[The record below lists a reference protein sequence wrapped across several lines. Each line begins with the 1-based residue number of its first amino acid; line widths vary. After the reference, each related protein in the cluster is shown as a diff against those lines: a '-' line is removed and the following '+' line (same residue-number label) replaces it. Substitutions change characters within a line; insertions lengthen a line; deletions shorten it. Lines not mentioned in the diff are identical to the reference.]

1 MKRIAKY
8 LFTLLISISV
18 FLIGVNYVNAESSA
32 GEILLSKTASKKD
45 LEKGRSADV
54 TLTVNANGF
63 TTVDK
68 TDVVLV
74 LDRSSSMDGTPMEN
88 TKTAAKDL
96 IELLITDKTKDNTR
110 AAIVTYGSDLLTSYT
125 SNSLTNDVTTL
136 KDTINS
142 IPSSINNEGTNVHA
156 GLLKAEELLR
166 SSGTDTQK
174 IIILLS
180 DGEPTFYLGSNNK
193 LCGFGRSDRPDY
205 SLGCTVN
212 GNNRPSTVADA
223 EATTIK
229 NSGTKIYT
237 VGFRSGADMTFLG
250 NIASNPTEKYSYTAS
265 DYEGLKETFKKIV
278 NDFTTVATDAVVT
291 DIVPAGF
298 QIKKGTLPAVATAIE
313 NKDGTTTITW
323 VIGDIKSTATNSLT
337 YTVEA
342 KKGEYGS
349 MYTNVSA
356 TINAKSVDGNPKYG
370 SSNPISLDFDKPY
383 VPIPGVTVKDDY
395 YDIKQGTTF
404 ITPAEKGILD
414 NDELTH
420 KNLDENAT
428 VTDRIVLVYDNETN
442 GKAENITLNQD
453 GTFSY
458 NATKDTL
465 GEITYKYY
473 VETTVTIDG
482 KSQVVRSNVT
492 TITLNVIK
500 NPTKYVVNY
509 LEKGTDKVL
518 HDAKSEDG
526 NVYDEIKLADVIM
539 TIKGYNYD
547 SVNVDPLVL
556 SDNTVLNV
564 MNIYYTKRT
573 DLSYTVNYLEKDTNK
588 VLNQSKV
595 VNDVKFETVI
605 NGRNEVITIDGYVFN
620 SVNPEKLVIDV
631 ENNVI
636 NIYYT
641 KRTDLSYTVNYLEK
655 DTNVVLNQSKEVNDV
670 EFETVINGR
679 NEIIDI
685 TGYEFDSLNPEKL
698 VIDVENNVINIYYT
712 KRTDLSYTVNYLE
725 KDTNVVLNQSKEVN
739 DVKFE
744 TVINGRNEI
753 IDITGY
759 EFDSL
764 NPEKLVIDV
773 ENNVI
778 NIYYTKRTDLSY
790 TVNYLEKDTNVVL
803 NQSKEVNNVKF
814 ETVINGRNEIIDI
827 TGYEFDS
834 LNPEKLVID
843 VENNVINIYY
853 TKRTDLSYTVN
864 YLEKDTNVV
873 LNQSKEVN
881 DVEFETVINGRNEI
895 IDITG
900 YEFDSL
906 NPEKLVIDVEN
917 NVINIYYTKRTDLSY
932 TVNYLEKD
940 TNVVLNQSKEVN
952 DVKFETVING
962 RNEIIDITGYE
973 FDSLNPEKLV
983 IDVENNVINIYY
995 TKRTDLSY
1003 TVNYLEKDTNV
1014 VLNQSK
1020 EVNNVKFET
1029 VINGRNEIIDI
1040 TGYEF
1045 DSLNPEKLVIDVENN
1060 VINIYYTKRT
1070 DLSYT
1075 VNYLEKDTNVVLN
1088 QSKEVNNVKFET
1100 VINGRNEIID
1110 ITGYEFDSLNPEKL
1124 VIDVENNVIN
1134 IYYTKRTDL
1143 SYTVNYLEK
1152 DTNVV
1157 LNQSKEVNDVE
1168 FETVI
1173 NGRNEIIDITGYEFD
1188 SLNPEKLVIDV
1199 ENNVINIYY
1208 TKRTDLSYTVNY
1220 LEKDTNVVLNQSKE
1234 VNNVKFETVINGRN
1248 EIIDITGYEFD
1259 SLNPEKLV
1267 IDVENNVINIYYTK
1281 RTDLSYTVNY
1291 LEKDTNVVLNQSK
1304 EVNDVEF
1311 ETVINGRNEIIDIT
1325 GYEFDSL
1332 NPEKLVID
1340 VENNVINIY
1349 YTKRTDLSYTVNY
1362 LEKDTNVVL
1371 NQSKEVNNV
1380 KFETVINGRN
1390 EIIDITGYEF
1400 DSLNPEKLVI
1410 DVENNV
1416 INIYYTKRT
1425 DLSYT
1430 VNYLEKDTNVV
1441 LNQSKEVNNVKFET
1455 VINGRNEIID
1465 ITGYEFDSLNPEK
1478 LVIDV
1483 ENNVI
1488 NIYYTKRTDLS
1499 YTVNYLEKDT
1509 NVVLNQS
1516 KEVNDVEFETVING
1530 RNEIIDITG
1539 YEFDSLNP
1547 EKLTI
1552 GTDSN
1557 VINIYYTVLH
1567 GTVKV
1572 KYVDSNDKEIIEP
1585 EIIKGQVG
1593 TDYEIKA
1600 KEIAKYKLSK
1610 VVGNEKGKYIDG
1622 ELVVTYVYE
1631 TIPDTGV
1638 YASDYSVVVS
1648 VMSIAIFMTLVF
1660 FKKKMFN

>member
-1 MKRIAKY
+1 MNRIAKY

-96 IELLITDKTKDNTR
+96 IELLITDKTKAKTR

-180 DGEPTFYLGSNNK
+180 DGEPTYYLGSNNK

-278 NDFTTVATDAVVT
+278 NDFTTVATDAIVT

-298 QIKKGTLPAVATAIE
+298 QIKEGTLPAVATAIE

-323 VIGDIKSTATNSLT
+323 KIGDIKSTATNSLT

-356 TINAKSVDGNPKYG
+356 TIKAKSVDGNPKYG
-370 SSNPISLDFDKPY
+370 SSNSISLDFDKPY

-573 DLSYTVNYLEKDTNK
+573 DLSYTVNYLEKDTN
-588 VLNQSKV
+588 
-595 VNDVKFETVI
+595 
-605 NGRNEVITIDGYVFN
+605 
-620 SVNPEKLVIDV
+620 
-631 ENNVI
+631 
-636 NIYYT
+636 
-641 KRTDLSYTVNYLEK
+641 
-655 DTNVVLNQSKEVNDV
+655 VVLNQSKEVNDV
-670 EFETVINGR
+670 EFETVINAGE
-679 NEIIDI
+679 EIIDI

-725 KDTNVVLNQSKEVN
+725 KDTNKVLNQSKV
-739 DVKFE
+739 
-744 TVINGRNEI
+744 
-753 IDITGY
+753 
-759 EFDSL
+759 
-764 NPEKLVIDV
+764 
-773 ENNVI
+773 
-778 NIYYTKRTDLSY
+778 
-790 TVNYLEKDTNVVL
+790 
-803 NQSKEVNNVKF
+803 
-814 ETVINGRNEIIDI
+814 
-827 TGYEFDS
+827 
-834 LNPEKLVID
+834 
-843 VENNVINIYY
+843 
-853 TKRTDLSYTVN
+853 
-864 YLEKDTNVV
+864 
-873 LNQSKEVN
+873 VN
-881 DVEFETVINGRNEI
+881 DVEFETVINGRNEVI
-895 IDITG
+895 TIDG
-900 YEFDSL
+900 YVFNSV
-906 NPEKLVIDVEN
+906 NPEE
-917 NVINIYYTKRTDLSY
+917 
-932 TVNYLEKD
+932 
-940 TNVVLNQSKEVN
+940 
-952 DVKFETVING
+952 
-962 RNEIIDITGYE
+962 
-973 FDSLNPEKLV
+973 
-983 IDVENNVINIYY
+983 
-995 TKRTDLSY
+995 
-1003 TVNYLEKDTNV
+1003 
-1014 VLNQSK
+1014 
-1020 EVNNVKFET
+1020 
-1029 VINGRNEIIDI
+1029 
-1040 TGYEF
+1040 
-1045 DSLNPEKLVIDVENN
+1045 
-1060 VINIYYTKRT
+1060 
-1070 DLSYT
+1070 
-1075 VNYLEKDTNVVLN
+1075 
-1088 QSKEVNNVKFET
+1088 
-1100 VINGRNEIID
+1100 
-1110 ITGYEFDSLNPEKL
+1110 
-1124 VIDVENNVIN
+1124 
-1134 IYYTKRTDL
+1134 
-1143 SYTVNYLEK
+1143 
-1152 DTNVV
+1152 
-1157 LNQSKEVNDVE
+1157 
-1168 FETVI
+1168 
-1173 NGRNEIIDITGYEFD
+1173 
-1188 SLNPEKLVIDV
+1188 
-1199 ENNVINIYY
+1199 
-1208 TKRTDLSYTVNY
+1208 
-1220 LEKDTNVVLNQSKE
+1220 
-1234 VNNVKFETVINGRN
+1234 
-1248 EIIDITGYEFD
+1248 
-1259 SLNPEKLV
+1259 
-1267 IDVENNVINIYYTK
+1267 
-1281 RTDLSYTVNY
+1281 
-1291 LEKDTNVVLNQSK
+1291 
-1304 EVNDVEF
+1304 
-1311 ETVINGRNEIIDIT
+1311 
-1325 GYEFDSL
+1325 
-1332 NPEKLVID
+1332 
-1340 VENNVINIY
+1340 
-1349 YTKRTDLSYTVNY
+1349 
-1362 LEKDTNVVL
+1362 
-1371 NQSKEVNNV
+1371 
-1380 KFETVINGRN
+1380 
-1390 EIIDITGYEF
+1390 
-1400 DSLNPEKLVI
+1400 
-1410 DVENNV
+1410 
-1416 INIYYTKRT
+1416 
-1425 DLSYT
+1425 
-1430 VNYLEKDTNVV
+1430 
-1441 LNQSKEVNNVKFET
+1441 
-1455 VINGRNEIID
+1455 
-1465 ITGYEFDSLNPEK
+1465 
-1478 LVIDV
+1478 
-1483 ENNVI
+1483 
-1488 NIYYTKRTDLS
+1488 
-1499 YTVNYLEKDT
+1499 
-1509 NVVLNQS
+1509 
-1516 KEVNDVEFETVING
+1516 
-1530 RNEIIDITG
+1530 
-1539 YEFDSLNP
+1539 
-1547 EKLTI
+1547 LTI

>member
-110 AAIVTYGSDLLTSYT
+110 AAIVTYGSNLLTSYT
-125 SNSLTNDVTTL
+125 SDSLTNDVTTL
-136 KDTINS
+136 KKTIDS
-142 IPSSINNEGTNVHA
+142 IPSSKGGQGTNVHA
-156 GLLKAEELLR
+156 GLLKAKKLLS

-180 DGEPTFYLGSNNK
+180 DGEPTYYLGSNNK
-193 LCGFGRSDRPDY
+193 RCGSGGSDRPDD
-205 SLGCTVN
+205 SWGCIVN

-237 VGFRSGADMTFLG
+237 VGFTSGADMTFLG

-278 NDFTTVATDAVVT
+278 NDFTTVATDAIVT

-298 QIKKGTLPAVATAIE
+298 QIKEGTLPAVATAIE

-323 VIGDIKSTATNSLT
+323 KIGDIKSTATNSLT

-370 SSNPISLDFDKPY
+370 SSNSISLDFDKPY

-588 VLNQSKV
+588 VLNQSK
-595 VNDVKFETVI
+595 
-605 NGRNEVITIDGYVFN
+605 
-620 SVNPEKLVIDV
+620 
-631 ENNVI
+631 
-636 NIYYT
+636 
-641 KRTDLSYTVNYLEK
+641 
-655 DTNVVLNQSKEVNDV
+655 
-670 EFETVINGR
+670 
-679 NEIIDI
+679 
-685 TGYEFDSLNPEKL
+685 
-698 VIDVENNVINIYYT
+698 
-712 KRTDLSYTVNYLE
+712 
-725 KDTNVVLNQSKEVN
+725 EVN

-744 TVINGRNEI
+744 TVINSE
-753 IDITGY
+753 
-759 EFDSL
+759 E
-764 NPEKLVIDV
+764 
-773 ENNVI
+773 
-778 NIYYTKRTDLSY
+778 
-790 TVNYLEKDTNVVL
+790 
-803 NQSKEVNNVKF
+803 
-814 ETVINGRNEIIDI
+814 
-827 TGYEFDS
+827 
-834 LNPEKLVID
+834 
-843 VENNVINIYY
+843 
-853 TKRTDLSYTVN
+853 
-864 YLEKDTNVV
+864 
-873 LNQSKEVN
+873 
-881 DVEFETVINGRNEI
+881 
-895 IDITG
+895 
-900 YEFDSL
+900 
-906 NPEKLVIDVEN
+906 
-917 NVINIYYTKRTDLSY
+917 
-932 TVNYLEKD
+932 
-940 TNVVLNQSKEVN
+940 
-952 DVKFETVING
+952 
-962 RNEIIDITGYE
+962 EIIDITGYE

-1088 QSKEVNNVKFET
+1088 QSKEVNNV
-1100 VINGRNEIID
+1100 
-1110 ITGYEFDSLNPEKL
+1110 
-1124 VIDVENNVIN
+1124 
-1134 IYYTKRTDL
+1134 
-1143 SYTVNYLEK
+1143 
-1152 DTNVV
+1152 
-1157 LNQSKEVNDVE
+1157 E

-1173 NGRNEIIDITGYEFD
+1173 NGRNEIITIDGYVFN
-1188 SLNPEKLVIDV
+1188 SVNPEELTIGTDS
-1199 ENNVINIYY
+1199 NVMNIYY
-1208 TKRTDLSYTVNY
+1208 TKRTDLGYTVNY
-1220 LEKDTNVVLNQSKE
+1220 LEKDTNKVLNQSKE
-1234 VNNVKFETVINGRN
+1234 VNNVEFNAVINASD
-1248 EIIDITGYEFD
+1248 EIITIDGYVFN
-1259 SLNPEKLV
+1259 SVNPE
-1267 IDVENNVINIYYTK
+1267 E
-1281 RTDLSYTVNY
+1281 
-1291 LEKDTNVVLNQSK
+1291 
-1304 EVNDVEF
+1304 
-1311 ETVINGRNEIIDIT
+1311 
-1325 GYEFDSL
+1325 
-1332 NPEKLVID
+1332 
-1340 VENNVINIY
+1340 
-1349 YTKRTDLSYTVNY
+1349 
-1362 LEKDTNVVL
+1362 
-1371 NQSKEVNNV
+1371 
-1380 KFETVINGRN
+1380 
-1390 EIIDITGYEF
+1390 
-1400 DSLNPEKLVI
+1400 
-1410 DVENNV
+1410 
-1416 INIYYTKRT
+1416 
-1425 DLSYT
+1425 
-1430 VNYLEKDTNVV
+1430 
-1441 LNQSKEVNNVKFET
+1441 
-1455 VINGRNEIID
+1455 
-1465 ITGYEFDSLNPEK
+1465 
-1478 LVIDV
+1478 
-1483 ENNVI
+1483 
-1488 NIYYTKRTDLS
+1488 
-1499 YTVNYLEKDT
+1499 
-1509 NVVLNQS
+1509 
-1516 KEVNDVEFETVING
+1516 
-1530 RNEIIDITG
+1530 
-1539 YEFDSLNP
+1539 
-1547 EKLTI
+1547 LTI
-1552 GTDSN
+1552 TTGSN

>member
-110 AAIVTYGSDLLTSYT
+110 AAIVTYGSNLLTSYT
-125 SNSLTNDVTTL
+125 SDSLTNDVTTL

-193 LCGFGRSDRPDY
+193 RCGFGRSDRPDY

-250 NIASNPTEKYSYTAS
+250 NIASTPTEKYSYTAS

-323 VIGDIKSTATNSLT
+323 EIGDIKSTATNSLT

-370 SSNPISLDFDKPY
+370 SSNSISLDFDKPY

-573 DLSYTVNYLEKDTNK
+573 DLSYTVNYLEKDTN
-588 VLNQSKV
+588 
-595 VNDVKFETVI
+595 
-605 NGRNEVITIDGYVFN
+605 
-620 SVNPEKLVIDV
+620 
-631 ENNVI
+631 
-636 NIYYT
+636 
-641 KRTDLSYTVNYLEK
+641 
-655 DTNVVLNQSKEVNDV
+655 VVLNQSKEVNDV

-725 KDTNVVLNQSKEVN
+725 KDTNIVLNQSKEVN
-739 DVKFE
+739 NVEFE
-744 TVINGRNEI
+744 TVINLEEEI

-764 NPEKLVIDV
+764 NPE
-773 ENNVI
+773 E
-778 NIYYTKRTDLSY
+778 
-790 TVNYLEKDTNVVL
+790 
-803 NQSKEVNNVKF
+803 
-814 ETVINGRNEIIDI
+814 
-827 TGYEFDS
+827 
-834 LNPEKLVID
+834 
-843 VENNVINIYY
+843 
-853 TKRTDLSYTVN
+853 
-864 YLEKDTNVV
+864 
-873 LNQSKEVN
+873 
-881 DVEFETVINGRNEI
+881 
-895 IDITG
+895 
-900 YEFDSL
+900 
-906 NPEKLVIDVEN
+906 
-917 NVINIYYTKRTDLSY
+917 
-932 TVNYLEKD
+932 
-940 TNVVLNQSKEVN
+940 
-952 DVKFETVING
+952 
-962 RNEIIDITGYE
+962 
-973 FDSLNPEKLV
+973 
-983 IDVENNVINIYY
+983 
-995 TKRTDLSY
+995 
-1003 TVNYLEKDTNV
+1003 
-1014 VLNQSK
+1014 
-1020 EVNNVKFET
+1020 
-1029 VINGRNEIIDI
+1029 
-1040 TGYEF
+1040 
-1045 DSLNPEKLVIDVENN
+1045 
-1060 VINIYYTKRT
+1060 
-1070 DLSYT
+1070 
-1075 VNYLEKDTNVVLN
+1075 
-1088 QSKEVNNVKFET
+1088 
-1100 VINGRNEIID
+1100 
-1110 ITGYEFDSLNPEKL
+1110 
-1124 VIDVENNVIN
+1124 
-1134 IYYTKRTDL
+1134 
-1143 SYTVNYLEK
+1143 
-1152 DTNVV
+1152 
-1157 LNQSKEVNDVE
+1157 
-1168 FETVI
+1168 
-1173 NGRNEIIDITGYEFD
+1173 
-1188 SLNPEKLVIDV
+1188 
-1199 ENNVINIYY
+1199 
-1208 TKRTDLSYTVNY
+1208 
-1220 LEKDTNVVLNQSKE
+1220 
-1234 VNNVKFETVINGRN
+1234 
-1248 EIIDITGYEFD
+1248 
-1259 SLNPEKLV
+1259 
-1267 IDVENNVINIYYTK
+1267 
-1281 RTDLSYTVNY
+1281 
-1291 LEKDTNVVLNQSK
+1291 
-1304 EVNDVEF
+1304 
-1311 ETVINGRNEIIDIT
+1311 
-1325 GYEFDSL
+1325 
-1332 NPEKLVID
+1332 
-1340 VENNVINIY
+1340 
-1349 YTKRTDLSYTVNY
+1349 
-1362 LEKDTNVVL
+1362 
-1371 NQSKEVNNV
+1371 
-1380 KFETVINGRN
+1380 
-1390 EIIDITGYEF
+1390 
-1400 DSLNPEKLVI
+1400 
-1410 DVENNV
+1410 
-1416 INIYYTKRT
+1416 
-1425 DLSYT
+1425 
-1430 VNYLEKDTNVV
+1430 
-1441 LNQSKEVNNVKFET
+1441 
-1455 VINGRNEIID
+1455 
-1465 ITGYEFDSLNPEK
+1465 
-1478 LVIDV
+1478 
-1483 ENNVI
+1483 
-1488 NIYYTKRTDLS
+1488 
-1499 YTVNYLEKDT
+1499 
-1509 NVVLNQS
+1509 
-1516 KEVNDVEFETVING
+1516 
-1530 RNEIIDITG
+1530 
-1539 YEFDSLNP
+1539 
-1547 EKLTI
+1547 LTI

>member
-110 AAIVTYGSDLLTSYT
+110 AAIVTYGSNLLTSYT
-125 SNSLTNDVTTL
+125 SDSLTNDVTTL
-136 KDTINS
+136 KKTIDS
-142 IPSSINNEGTNVHA
+142 IPSSKGGQGTNVHA
-156 GLLKAEELLR
+156 GLLKAKDLLS

-180 DGEPTFYLGSNNK
+180 DGEPTYYLGSNNK
-193 LCGFGRSDRPDY
+193 RCGSGGSDRPDD
-205 SLGCTVN
+205 SWGCIVN

-237 VGFRSGADMTFLG
+237 VGFTSGADMTFLG

-278 NDFTTVATDAVVT
+278 NDFTTVATDAIVT

-298 QIKKGTLPAVATAIE
+298 QIKEGTLPAVATAIE

-323 VIGDIKSTATNSLT
+323 KIGDIKSTATNSLT

-395 YDIKQGTTF
+395 TVDDHYDIKQGTTF

-465 GEITYKYY
+465 GKITYKYY
-473 VETTVTIDG
+473 VETTVEVNG

-573 DLSYTVNYLEKDTNK
+573 DLSYTVNYLEKDTN
-588 VLNQSKV
+588 
-595 VNDVKFETVI
+595 
-605 NGRNEVITIDGYVFN
+605 
-620 SVNPEKLVIDV
+620 
-631 ENNVI
+631 
-636 NIYYT
+636 
-641 KRTDLSYTVNYLEK
+641 
-655 DTNVVLNQSKEVNDV
+655 VVLNQSKEVNNV
-670 EFETVINGR
+670 KFETVINSEE
-679 NEIIDI
+679 EIIDI

-739 DVKFE
+739 NVKFE
-744 TVINGRNEI
+744 TVINSEEEI

-814 ETVINGRNEIIDI
+814 ETVINGRNEVITID
-827 TGYEFDS
+827 GYVFNS
-834 LNPEKLVID
+834 VNPEELTIGTD
-843 VENNVINIYY
+843 SNVMNIYY
-853 TKRTDLSYTVN
+853 TKRTDLGYTVN
-864 YLEKDTNVV
+864 YLEKDTN
-873 LNQSKEVN
+873 K
-881 DVEFETVINGRNEI
+881 
-895 IDITG
+895 
-900 YEFDSL
+900 
-906 NPEKLVIDVEN
+906 
-917 NVINIYYTKRTDLSY
+917 
-932 TVNYLEKD
+932 
-940 TNVVLNQSKEVN
+940 
-952 DVKFETVING
+952 
-962 RNEIIDITGYE
+962 
-973 FDSLNPEKLV
+973 
-983 IDVENNVINIYY
+983 
-995 TKRTDLSY
+995 
-1003 TVNYLEKDTNV
+1003 

-1020 EVNNVKFET
+1020 EVNNVEFNA
-1029 VINGRNEIIDI
+1029 VINASDEIITID
-1040 TGYEF
+1040 GYVF
-1045 DSLNPEKLVIDVENN
+1045 NSVNPEE
-1060 VINIYYTKRT
+1060 
-1070 DLSYT
+1070 
-1075 VNYLEKDTNVVLN
+1075 
-1088 QSKEVNNVKFET
+1088 
-1100 VINGRNEIID
+1100 
-1110 ITGYEFDSLNPEKL
+1110 
-1124 VIDVENNVIN
+1124 
-1134 IYYTKRTDL
+1134 
-1143 SYTVNYLEK
+1143 
-1152 DTNVV
+1152 
-1157 LNQSKEVNDVE
+1157 
-1168 FETVI
+1168 
-1173 NGRNEIIDITGYEFD
+1173 
-1188 SLNPEKLVIDV
+1188 
-1199 ENNVINIYY
+1199 
-1208 TKRTDLSYTVNY
+1208 
-1220 LEKDTNVVLNQSKE
+1220 
-1234 VNNVKFETVINGRN
+1234 
-1248 EIIDITGYEFD
+1248 
-1259 SLNPEKLV
+1259 
-1267 IDVENNVINIYYTK
+1267 
-1281 RTDLSYTVNY
+1281 
-1291 LEKDTNVVLNQSK
+1291 
-1304 EVNDVEF
+1304 
-1311 ETVINGRNEIIDIT
+1311 
-1325 GYEFDSL
+1325 
-1332 NPEKLVID
+1332 
-1340 VENNVINIY
+1340 
-1349 YTKRTDLSYTVNY
+1349 
-1362 LEKDTNVVL
+1362 
-1371 NQSKEVNNV
+1371 
-1380 KFETVINGRN
+1380 
-1390 EIIDITGYEF
+1390 
-1400 DSLNPEKLVI
+1400 
-1410 DVENNV
+1410 
-1416 INIYYTKRT
+1416 
-1425 DLSYT
+1425 
-1430 VNYLEKDTNVV
+1430 
-1441 LNQSKEVNNVKFET
+1441 
-1455 VINGRNEIID
+1455 
-1465 ITGYEFDSLNPEK
+1465 
-1478 LVIDV
+1478 
-1483 ENNVI
+1483 
-1488 NIYYTKRTDLS
+1488 
-1499 YTVNYLEKDT
+1499 
-1509 NVVLNQS
+1509 
-1516 KEVNDVEFETVING
+1516 
-1530 RNEIIDITG
+1530 
-1539 YEFDSLNP
+1539 
-1547 EKLTI
+1547 LTI
-1552 GTDSN
+1552 GTGSN

>member
-1 MKRIAKY
+1 MNRIAKY

-74 LDRSSSMDGTPMEN
+74 LDRSSSMNGTPMEN

-96 IELLITDKTKDNTR
+96 IELLITDKTKAKTR

-142 IPSSINNEGTNVHA
+142 IPSSKGGQGTNVHA
-156 GLLKAEELLR
+156 GLLKAKKLLS

-180 DGEPTFYLGSNNK
+180 DGEPTYYLGSNNK
-193 LCGFGRSDRPDY
+193 RCGSGGSDRPDD
-205 SLGCTVN
+205 SWECIVN

-237 VGFRSGADMTFLG
+237 VGFTSGADMTFLG

-298 QIKKGTLPAVATAIE
+298 QIKEGTLPAVATAIE

-323 VIGDIKSTATNSLT
+323 KIGDIKSTATNSLT

-356 TINAKSVDGNPKYG
+356 TIKAKSVDGNPKYG

-395 YDIKQGTTF
+395 TVDDHYDIKQGTTF

-465 GEITYKYY
+465 GKITYKYY
-473 VETTVTIDG
+473 VETTVEVNG

-564 MNIYYTKRT
+564 M
-573 DLSYTVNYLEKDTNK
+573 
-588 VLNQSKV
+588 
-595 VNDVKFETVI
+595 
-605 NGRNEVITIDGYVFN
+605 
-620 SVNPEKLVIDV
+620 
-631 ENNVI
+631 
-636 NIYYT
+636 
-641 KRTDLSYTVNYLEK
+641 
-655 DTNVVLNQSKEVNDV
+655 
-670 EFETVINGR
+670 
-679 NEIIDI
+679 
-685 TGYEFDSLNPEKL
+685 
-698 VIDVENNVINIYYT
+698 
-712 KRTDLSYTVNYLE
+712 
-725 KDTNVVLNQSKEVN
+725 
-739 DVKFE
+739 
-744 TVINGRNEI
+744 
-753 IDITGY
+753 
-759 EFDSL
+759 
-764 NPEKLVIDV
+764 
-773 ENNVI
+773 
-778 NIYYTKRTDLSY
+778 
-790 TVNYLEKDTNVVL
+790 
-803 NQSKEVNNVKF
+803 
-814 ETVINGRNEIIDI
+814 
-827 TGYEFDS
+827 
-834 LNPEKLVID
+834 
-843 VENNVINIYY
+843 
-853 TKRTDLSYTVN
+853 
-864 YLEKDTNVV
+864 
-873 LNQSKEVN
+873 
-881 DVEFETVINGRNEI
+881 
-895 IDITG
+895 
-900 YEFDSL
+900 
-906 NPEKLVIDVEN
+906 
-917 NVINIYYTKRTDLSY
+917 
-932 TVNYLEKD
+932 
-940 TNVVLNQSKEVN
+940 
-952 DVKFETVING
+952 
-962 RNEIIDITGYE
+962 
-973 FDSLNPEKLV
+973 
-983 IDVENNVINIYY
+983 
-995 TKRTDLSY
+995 
-1003 TVNYLEKDTNV
+1003 
-1014 VLNQSK
+1014 
-1020 EVNNVKFET
+1020 
-1029 VINGRNEIIDI
+1029 
-1040 TGYEF
+1040 
-1045 DSLNPEKLVIDVENN
+1045 
-1060 VINIYYTKRT
+1060 
-1070 DLSYT
+1070 
-1075 VNYLEKDTNVVLN
+1075 
-1088 QSKEVNNVKFET
+1088 
-1100 VINGRNEIID
+1100 
-1110 ITGYEFDSLNPEKL
+1110 
-1124 VIDVENNVIN
+1124 N

-1248 EIIDITGYEFD
+1248 EVITIDGYVFN
-1259 SLNPEKLV
+1259 SVNPEELT
-1267 IDVENNVINIYYTK
+1267 IGTDSNVMNIYYTK
-1281 RTDLSYTVNY
+1281 RTDLGYTVNY
-1291 LEKDTNVVLNQSK
+1291 LEKDTNK
-1304 EVNDVEF
+1304 
-1311 ETVINGRNEIIDIT
+1311 
-1325 GYEFDSL
+1325 
-1332 NPEKLVID
+1332 
-1340 VENNVINIY
+1340 
-1349 YTKRTDLSYTVNY
+1349 
-1362 LEKDTNVVL
+1362 VL

-1380 KFETVINGRN
+1380 EFNAVINASD
-1390 EIIDITGYEF
+1390 EIITIDGYVF
-1400 DSLNPEKLVI
+1400 NSVNPE
-1410 DVENNV
+1410 E
-1416 INIYYTKRT
+1416 
-1425 DLSYT
+1425 
-1430 VNYLEKDTNVV
+1430 
-1441 LNQSKEVNNVKFET
+1441 
-1455 VINGRNEIID
+1455 
-1465 ITGYEFDSLNPEK
+1465 
-1478 LVIDV
+1478 
-1483 ENNVI
+1483 
-1488 NIYYTKRTDLS
+1488 
-1499 YTVNYLEKDT
+1499 
-1509 NVVLNQS
+1509 
-1516 KEVNDVEFETVING
+1516 
-1530 RNEIIDITG
+1530 
-1539 YEFDSLNP
+1539 
-1547 EKLTI
+1547 LTI
-1552 GTDSN
+1552 GTGSN

>member
-1 MKRIAKY
+1 MNRIAKY

-96 IELLITDKTKDNTR
+96 IELLITDKTKAKTR

-125 SNSLTNDVTTL
+125 SDSLTNDVTTL
-136 KDTINS
+136 KKTIDS

-212 GNNRPSTVADA
+212 GNNKPSTVANA

-237 VGFRSGADMTFLG
+237 VGFTSGADMTFLG

-278 NDFTTVATDAVVT
+278 NDFTTVAT
-291 DIVPAGF
+291 
-298 QIKKGTLPAVATAIE
+298 AIE

-323 VIGDIKSTATNSLT
+323 EIGDIKSTATNSLT

-370 SSNPISLDFDKPY
+370 SSNSISLDFDKPY
-383 VPIPGVTVKDDY
+383 VPIPGVTVEDDY

-404 ITPAEKGILD
+404 TTPAEKGILD
-414 NDELTH
+414 NDELMH

-428 VTDRIVLVYDNETN
+428 VTDRIVLVYDDETN
-442 GKAENITLNQD
+442 GEAENITLNQD

-473 VETTVTIDG
+473 VETTVEVNG

-573 DLSYTVNYLEKDTNK
+573 DLSYTVNYLEKDTN
-588 VLNQSKV
+588 
-595 VNDVKFETVI
+595 
-605 NGRNEVITIDGYVFN
+605 
-620 SVNPEKLVIDV
+620 
-631 ENNVI
+631 
-636 NIYYT
+636 
-641 KRTDLSYTVNYLEK
+641 
-655 DTNVVLNQSKEVNDV
+655 VVLNQSKEVNDV
-670 EFETVINGR
+670 EFDAVINSEE
-679 NEIIDI
+679 EIIDI

-698 VIDVENNVINIYYT
+698 VIDVEN
-712 KRTDLSYTVNYLE
+712 
-725 KDTNVVLNQSKEVN
+725 
-739 DVKFE
+739 
-744 TVINGRNEI
+744 
-753 IDITGY
+753 
-759 EFDSL
+759 
-764 NPEKLVIDV
+764 
-773 ENNVI
+773 
-778 NIYYTKRTDLSY
+778 
-790 TVNYLEKDTNVVL
+790 
-803 NQSKEVNNVKF
+803 
-814 ETVINGRNEIIDI
+814 
-827 TGYEFDS
+827 
-834 LNPEKLVID
+834 
-843 VENNVINIYY
+843 
-853 TKRTDLSYTVN
+853 
-864 YLEKDTNVV
+864 
-873 LNQSKEVN
+873 
-881 DVEFETVINGRNEI
+881 
-895 IDITG
+895 
-900 YEFDSL
+900 
-906 NPEKLVIDVEN
+906 
-917 NVINIYYTKRTDLSY
+917 
-932 TVNYLEKD
+932 
-940 TNVVLNQSKEVN
+940 
-952 DVKFETVING
+952 
-962 RNEIIDITGYE
+962 
-973 FDSLNPEKLV
+973 
-983 IDVENNVINIYY
+983 
-995 TKRTDLSY
+995 
-1003 TVNYLEKDTNV
+1003 
-1014 VLNQSK
+1014 
-1020 EVNNVKFET
+1020 
-1029 VINGRNEIIDI
+1029 
-1040 TGYEF
+1040 
-1045 DSLNPEKLVIDVENN
+1045 
-1060 VINIYYTKRT
+1060 
-1070 DLSYT
+1070 
-1075 VNYLEKDTNVVLN
+1075 
-1088 QSKEVNNVKFET
+1088 
-1100 VINGRNEIID
+1100 
-1110 ITGYEFDSLNPEKL
+1110 
-1124 VIDVENNVIN
+1124 
-1134 IYYTKRTDL
+1134 
-1143 SYTVNYLEK
+1143 
-1152 DTNVV
+1152 
-1157 LNQSKEVNDVE
+1157 
-1168 FETVI
+1168 
-1173 NGRNEIIDITGYEFD
+1173 
-1188 SLNPEKLVIDV
+1188 
-1199 ENNVINIYY
+1199 
-1208 TKRTDLSYTVNY
+1208 
-1220 LEKDTNVVLNQSKE
+1220 
-1234 VNNVKFETVINGRN
+1234 
-1248 EIIDITGYEFD
+1248 
-1259 SLNPEKLV
+1259 
-1267 IDVENNVINIYYTK
+1267 
-1281 RTDLSYTVNY
+1281 
-1291 LEKDTNVVLNQSK
+1291 
-1304 EVNDVEF
+1304 
-1311 ETVINGRNEIIDIT
+1311 
-1325 GYEFDSL
+1325 
-1332 NPEKLVID
+1332 
-1340 VENNVINIY
+1340 
-1349 YTKRTDLSYTVNY
+1349 
-1362 LEKDTNVVL
+1362 
-1371 NQSKEVNNV
+1371 
-1380 KFETVINGRN
+1380 
-1390 EIIDITGYEF
+1390 
-1400 DSLNPEKLVI
+1400 
-1410 DVENNV
+1410 
-1416 INIYYTKRT
+1416 
-1425 DLSYT
+1425 
-1430 VNYLEKDTNVV
+1430 
-1441 LNQSKEVNNVKFET
+1441 
-1455 VINGRNEIID
+1455 
-1465 ITGYEFDSLNPEK
+1465 
-1478 LVIDV
+1478 
-1483 ENNVI
+1483 
-1488 NIYYTKRTDLS
+1488 
-1499 YTVNYLEKDT
+1499 
-1509 NVVLNQS
+1509 
-1516 KEVNDVEFETVING
+1516 
-1530 RNEIIDITG
+1530 
-1539 YEFDSLNP
+1539 
-1547 EKLTI
+1547 
-1552 GTDSN
+1552 N

>member
-1 MKRIAKY
+1 MNRIAKY

-45 LEKGRSADV
+45 LEEGRSADV

-74 LDRSSSMDGTPMEN
+74 LDRSSSMNGTPMNN

-110 AAIVTYGSDLLTSYT
+110 AAIVTYGSNLLTSYT
-125 SNSLTNDVTTL
+125 SDSLTNDVTTL
-136 KDTINS
+136 KNTIDS
-142 IPSSINNEGTNVHA
+142 IPSSKGGQGTNVHA
-156 GLLKAEELLR
+156 GLLKAKKLLS

-180 DGEPTFYLGSNNK
+180 DGEPTYYLGSNNK
-193 LCGFGRSDRPDY
+193 RCGSGGSDRPDD
-205 SLGCTVN
+205 SWECIVN

-237 VGFRSGADMTFLG
+237 VGFTSGADMTFLG
-250 NIASNPTEKYSYTAS
+250 NIASTPTDKYRYTAS

-298 QIKKGTLPAVATAIE
+298 QIKKGTLPAGATAIE
-313 NKDGTTTITW
+313 NEDGTKTITW
-323 VIGDIKSTATNSLT
+323 EIGDIKSTATNSLT

-370 SSNPISLDFDKPY
+370 SSNSISLDFDKPY

-395 YDIKQGTTF
+395 TVDDHYDIKQGTTF

-465 GEITYKYY
+465 GKITYKYY

-573 DLSYTVNYLEKDTNK
+573 DLSYTVNYLEKDTNI
-588 VLNQSKV
+588 VLNQSKK
-595 VNDVKFETVI
+595 VNNVEFETVI

-620 SVNPEKLVIDV
+620 SVNPEELTIGTDS
-631 ENNVI
+631 NVM

-655 DTNVVLNQSKEVNDV
+655 DTNKVLNQSKEVNDV
-670 EFETVINGR
+670 EFETVINAGE
-679 NEIIDI
+679 EIIDI

-725 KDTNVVLNQSKEVN
+725 KDTNK
-739 DVKFE
+739 
-744 TVINGRNEI
+744 
-753 IDITGY
+753 
-759 EFDSL
+759 
-764 NPEKLVIDV
+764 
-773 ENNVI
+773 
-778 NIYYTKRTDLSY
+778 
-790 TVNYLEKDTNVVL
+790 VL
-803 NQSKEVNNVKF
+803 NQSKEVNNVEF
-814 ETVINGRNEIIDI
+814 NAVINASDEIITID
-827 TGYEFDS
+827 GYVFNS
-834 LNPEKLVID
+834 VNPE
-843 VENNVINIYY
+843 E
-853 TKRTDLSYTVN
+853 
-864 YLEKDTNVV
+864 
-873 LNQSKEVN
+873 
-881 DVEFETVINGRNEI
+881 
-895 IDITG
+895 
-900 YEFDSL
+900 
-906 NPEKLVIDVEN
+906 
-917 NVINIYYTKRTDLSY
+917 
-932 TVNYLEKD
+932 
-940 TNVVLNQSKEVN
+940 
-952 DVKFETVING
+952 
-962 RNEIIDITGYE
+962 
-973 FDSLNPEKLV
+973 
-983 IDVENNVINIYY
+983 
-995 TKRTDLSY
+995 
-1003 TVNYLEKDTNV
+1003 
-1014 VLNQSK
+1014 
-1020 EVNNVKFET
+1020 
-1029 VINGRNEIIDI
+1029 
-1040 TGYEF
+1040 
-1045 DSLNPEKLVIDVENN
+1045 
-1060 VINIYYTKRT
+1060 
-1070 DLSYT
+1070 
-1075 VNYLEKDTNVVLN
+1075 
-1088 QSKEVNNVKFET
+1088 
-1100 VINGRNEIID
+1100 
-1110 ITGYEFDSLNPEKL
+1110 
-1124 VIDVENNVIN
+1124 
-1134 IYYTKRTDL
+1134 
-1143 SYTVNYLEK
+1143 
-1152 DTNVV
+1152 
-1157 LNQSKEVNDVE
+1157 
-1168 FETVI
+1168 
-1173 NGRNEIIDITGYEFD
+1173 
-1188 SLNPEKLVIDV
+1188 
-1199 ENNVINIYY
+1199 
-1208 TKRTDLSYTVNY
+1208 
-1220 LEKDTNVVLNQSKE
+1220 
-1234 VNNVKFETVINGRN
+1234 
-1248 EIIDITGYEFD
+1248 
-1259 SLNPEKLV
+1259 
-1267 IDVENNVINIYYTK
+1267 
-1281 RTDLSYTVNY
+1281 
-1291 LEKDTNVVLNQSK
+1291 
-1304 EVNDVEF
+1304 
-1311 ETVINGRNEIIDIT
+1311 
-1325 GYEFDSL
+1325 
-1332 NPEKLVID
+1332 
-1340 VENNVINIY
+1340 
-1349 YTKRTDLSYTVNY
+1349 
-1362 LEKDTNVVL
+1362 
-1371 NQSKEVNNV
+1371 
-1380 KFETVINGRN
+1380 
-1390 EIIDITGYEF
+1390 
-1400 DSLNPEKLVI
+1400 
-1410 DVENNV
+1410 
-1416 INIYYTKRT
+1416 
-1425 DLSYT
+1425 
-1430 VNYLEKDTNVV
+1430 
-1441 LNQSKEVNNVKFET
+1441 
-1455 VINGRNEIID
+1455 
-1465 ITGYEFDSLNPEK
+1465 
-1478 LVIDV
+1478 
-1483 ENNVI
+1483 
-1488 NIYYTKRTDLS
+1488 
-1499 YTVNYLEKDT
+1499 
-1509 NVVLNQS
+1509 
-1516 KEVNDVEFETVING
+1516 
-1530 RNEIIDITG
+1530 
-1539 YEFDSLNP
+1539 
-1547 EKLTI
+1547 LTI
-1552 GTDSN
+1552 TTGSN

>member
-1 MKRIAKY
+1 MNRIAKY

-63 TTVDK
+63 STVDK

-74 LDRSSSMDGTPMEN
+74 LDRSSSMNGTPMEN

-110 AAIVTYGSDLLTSYT
+110 AAIVTYGSDLLPSYT

-136 KDTINS
+136 KSTIDS
-142 IPSSINNEGTNVHA
+142 IPRSIFNQGTNVHA
-156 GLLKAEELLR
+156 GLLKAEKLLG

-180 DGEPTFYLGSNNK
+180 DGGPTLYLGSGNM
-193 LCGFGRSDRPDY
+193 LCGTGKSDRPDD
-205 SLGCTVN
+205 SKGCTVN
-212 GNNRPSTVADA
+212 GNNRPSTVANA

-237 VGFRSGADMTFLG
+237 VGFTSGADMTFLG

-291 DIVPAGF
+291 DIVPKGF
-298 QIKKGTLPAVATAIE
+298 KIKEGTLPAGATAVE

-323 VIGDIKSTATNSLT
+323 KIGDIKSTATNSLT

-342 KKGEYGS
+342 KTGEYGS
-349 MYTNVSA
+349 MYTNASA

-370 SSNPISLDFDKPY
+370 SSNQISLDFDKPY
-383 VPIPGVTVKDDY
+383 VPIPGVIVEDDY

-420 KNLDENAT
+420 KNLDKNAT
-428 VTDRIVLVYDNETN
+428 VTDRIVLVYDDETN

-458 NATKDTL
+458 NATKETL
-465 GEITYKYY
+465 GKITYKYY

-482 KSQVVRSNVT
+482 KSQVVKSDVK

-539 TIKGYNYD
+539 TINGYNYD

-556 SDNTVLNV
+556 SDNTVSNV
-564 MNIYYTKRT
+564 MNIYYTKRA
-573 DLSYTVNYLEKDTNK
+573 DLSYTVNYLEKDTNR

-605 NGRNEVITIDGYVFN
+605 NASNEVITIDGYVFN
-620 SVNPEKLVIDV
+620 SVNPEELTVTTGSNVMNIYYTKRADLSYTVNYLEKDTNRVLNQSKEVNDVKFETVINASNEIITINGYVFNSVNPEKLVIDV
-631 ENNVI
+631 EENII

-655 DTNVVLNQSKEVNDV
+655 DTNIVLNQSKEVNNV
-670 EFETVINGR
+670 EFETVINAGE
-679 NEIIDI
+679 EIIDI

-698 VIDVENNVINIYYT
+698 VIDVENNVM
-712 KRTDLSYTVNYLE
+712 
-725 KDTNVVLNQSKEVN
+725 
-739 DVKFE
+739 
-744 TVINGRNEI
+744 
-753 IDITGY
+753 
-759 EFDSL
+759 
-764 NPEKLVIDV
+764 
-773 ENNVI
+773 

-803 NQSKEVNNVKF
+803 NQSKEVNNVK
-814 ETVINGRNEIIDI
+814 
-827 TGYEFDS
+827 
-834 LNPEKLVID
+834 
-843 VENNVINIYY
+843 
-853 TKRTDLSYTVN
+853 
-864 YLEKDTNVV
+864 
-873 LNQSKEVN
+873 
-881 DVEFETVINGRNEI
+881 
-895 IDITG
+895 
-900 YEFDSL
+900 
-906 NPEKLVIDVEN
+906 
-917 NVINIYYTKRTDLSY
+917 
-932 TVNYLEKD
+932 
-940 TNVVLNQSKEVN
+940 
-952 DVKFETVING
+952 
-962 RNEIIDITGYE
+962 
-973 FDSLNPEKLV
+973 
-983 IDVENNVINIYY
+983 
-995 TKRTDLSY
+995 
-1003 TVNYLEKDTNV
+1003 
-1014 VLNQSK
+1014 
-1020 EVNNVKFET
+1020 
-1029 VINGRNEIIDI
+1029 
-1040 TGYEF
+1040 
-1045 DSLNPEKLVIDVENN
+1045 
-1060 VINIYYTKRT
+1060 
-1070 DLSYT
+1070 
-1075 VNYLEKDTNVVLN
+1075 
-1088 QSKEVNNVKFET
+1088 
-1100 VINGRNEIID
+1100 
-1110 ITGYEFDSLNPEKL
+1110 
-1124 VIDVENNVIN
+1124 
-1134 IYYTKRTDL
+1134 
-1143 SYTVNYLEK
+1143 
-1152 DTNVV
+1152 
-1157 LNQSKEVNDVE
+1157 
-1168 FETVI
+1168 
-1173 NGRNEIIDITGYEFD
+1173 
-1188 SLNPEKLVIDV
+1188 
-1199 ENNVINIYY
+1199 
-1208 TKRTDLSYTVNY
+1208 
-1220 LEKDTNVVLNQSKE
+1220 
-1234 VNNVKFETVINGRN
+1234 
-1248 EIIDITGYEFD
+1248 
-1259 SLNPEKLV
+1259 
-1267 IDVENNVINIYYTK
+1267 
-1281 RTDLSYTVNY
+1281 
-1291 LEKDTNVVLNQSK
+1291 
-1304 EVNDVEF
+1304 
-1311 ETVINGRNEIIDIT
+1311 
-1325 GYEFDSL
+1325 
-1332 NPEKLVID
+1332 
-1340 VENNVINIY
+1340 
-1349 YTKRTDLSYTVNY
+1349 
-1362 LEKDTNVVL
+1362 
-1371 NQSKEVNNV
+1371 
-1380 KFETVINGRN
+1380 
-1390 EIIDITGYEF
+1390 
-1400 DSLNPEKLVI
+1400 
-1410 DVENNV
+1410 
-1416 INIYYTKRT
+1416 
-1425 DLSYT
+1425 
-1430 VNYLEKDTNVV
+1430 
-1441 LNQSKEVNNVKFET
+1441 
-1455 VINGRNEIID
+1455 
-1465 ITGYEFDSLNPEK
+1465 
-1478 LVIDV
+1478 
-1483 ENNVI
+1483 
-1488 NIYYTKRTDLS
+1488 
-1499 YTVNYLEKDT
+1499 
-1509 NVVLNQS
+1509 
-1516 KEVNDVEFETVING
+1516 FETVING

-1593 TDYEIKA
+1593 IDYEIKA

>member
-1 MKRIAKY
+1 MNRIAKY

-63 TTVDK
+63 STVDK

-74 LDRSSSMDGTPMEN
+74 LDRSSSMNGTPMEN

-110 AAIVTYGSDLLTSYT
+110 AAIVTYGSNLLTSYT
-125 SNSLTNDVTTL
+125 SDSLTNDVTTL

-174 IIILLS
+174 IVILLS
-180 DGEPTFYLGSNNK
+180 DGEPTYYIGTDNKIHGMGGSDNYENDYCEGYYSHRRFNYYNSGKCYVSEDDNTVAMEYSNYGNVFTTKDAYKPSTNTNNK
-193 LCGFGRSDRPDY
+193 
-205 SLGCTVN
+205 
-212 GNNRPSTVADA
+212 
-223 EATTIK
+223 ATTMK
-229 NSGTKIYT
+229 ADGTKIYT
-237 VGFRSGADMTFLG
+237 IGFGKGASGNAYEFLG
-250 NIASNPTEKYSYTAS
+250 NIASNPTDKYRYTAS
-265 DYEGLKETFKKIV
+265 DYAGLKEAFNKIV
-278 NDFTTVATDAVVT
+278 NDFTKVATDAIVT
-291 DIVPAGF
+291 DIVPVGF
-298 QIKKGTLPAVATAIE
+298 QIKEGTLPSVATAIE

-323 VIGDIKSTATNSLT
+323 KIGDIKSTAANSLT

-356 TINAKSVDGNPKYG
+356 TIKAKSVDGNPKYG

-404 ITPAEKGILD
+404 TTPAEKGILD

-465 GEITYKYY
+465 GKITYKYY
-473 VETTVTIDG
+473 VETTVEVNG
-482 KSQVVRSNVT
+482 KSQVVISNVS

-620 SVNPEKLVIDV
+620 SV
-631 ENNVI
+631 
-636 NIYYT
+636 
-641 KRTDLSYTVNYLEK
+641 
-655 DTNVVLNQSKEVNDV
+655 
-670 EFETVINGR
+670 
-679 NEIIDI
+679 
-685 TGYEFDSLNPEKL
+685 
-698 VIDVENNVINIYYT
+698 
-712 KRTDLSYTVNYLE
+712 
-725 KDTNVVLNQSKEVN
+725 
-739 DVKFE
+739 
-744 TVINGRNEI
+744 
-753 IDITGY
+753 
-759 EFDSL
+759 
-764 NPEKLVIDV
+764 
-773 ENNVI
+773 
-778 NIYYTKRTDLSY
+778 
-790 TVNYLEKDTNVVL
+790 
-803 NQSKEVNNVKF
+803 
-814 ETVINGRNEIIDI
+814 
-827 TGYEFDS
+827 
-834 LNPEKLVID
+834 
-843 VENNVINIYY
+843 
-853 TKRTDLSYTVN
+853 
-864 YLEKDTNVV
+864 
-873 LNQSKEVN
+873 
-881 DVEFETVINGRNEI
+881 
-895 IDITG
+895 
-900 YEFDSL
+900 
-906 NPEKLVIDVEN
+906 
-917 NVINIYYTKRTDLSY
+917 
-932 TVNYLEKD
+932 
-940 TNVVLNQSKEVN
+940 
-952 DVKFETVING
+952 
-962 RNEIIDITGYE
+962 
-973 FDSLNPEKLV
+973 NPEKLV

-1157 LNQSKEVNDVE
+1157 LNQSKEVNNVE

-1173 NGRNEIIDITGYEFD
+1173 NGRNEIITIDGYVFN
-1188 SLNPEKLVIDV
+1188 SVNPEELTIGTDS
-1199 ENNVINIYY
+1199 NVMNIYY
-1208 TKRTDLSYTVNY
+1208 TKRTDLGYTVNY
-1220 LEKDTNVVLNQSKE
+1220 LEKDTNKVLNQSKE
-1234 VNNVKFETVINGRN
+1234 VNNVEFNAVINASD
-1248 EIIDITGYEFD
+1248 EIITIDGYVFN
-1259 SLNPEKLV
+1259 SVNPE
-1267 IDVENNVINIYYTK
+1267 E
-1281 RTDLSYTVNY
+1281 
-1291 LEKDTNVVLNQSK
+1291 
-1304 EVNDVEF
+1304 
-1311 ETVINGRNEIIDIT
+1311 
-1325 GYEFDSL
+1325 
-1332 NPEKLVID
+1332 
-1340 VENNVINIY
+1340 
-1349 YTKRTDLSYTVNY
+1349 
-1362 LEKDTNVVL
+1362 
-1371 NQSKEVNNV
+1371 
-1380 KFETVINGRN
+1380 
-1390 EIIDITGYEF
+1390 
-1400 DSLNPEKLVI
+1400 
-1410 DVENNV
+1410 
-1416 INIYYTKRT
+1416 
-1425 DLSYT
+1425 
-1430 VNYLEKDTNVV
+1430 
-1441 LNQSKEVNNVKFET
+1441 
-1455 VINGRNEIID
+1455 
-1465 ITGYEFDSLNPEK
+1465 
-1478 LVIDV
+1478 
-1483 ENNVI
+1483 
-1488 NIYYTKRTDLS
+1488 
-1499 YTVNYLEKDT
+1499 
-1509 NVVLNQS
+1509 
-1516 KEVNDVEFETVING
+1516 
-1530 RNEIIDITG
+1530 
-1539 YEFDSLNP
+1539 
-1547 EKLTI
+1547 LTI
-1552 GTDSN
+1552 TTGSN

-1622 ELVVTYVYE
+1622 ELVVTYVYD

>member
-1 MKRIAKY
+1 MNRIAKY

-45 LEKGRSADV
+45 LEKGRSSDV

-63 TTVDK
+63 STVDK

-74 LDRSSSMDGTPMEN
+74 LDRSSSMNGTPMEN

-110 AAIVTYGSDLLTSYT
+110 AAIVTYGSNLLTSYT
-125 SNSLTNDVTTL
+125 SDSLTNDVTTL
-136 KDTINS
+136 KNTIDS
-142 IPSSINNEGTNVHA
+142 IPSSEGNQGTNVHA
-156 GLLKAEELLR
+156 GLLKAKDLLR
-166 SSGTDTQK
+166 SSGTDTRK
-174 IIILLS
+174 IVILLS
-180 DGEPTFYLGSNNK
+180 DGEPTYYLGSNNRR
-193 LCGFGRSDRPDY
+193 CGSGRSDRPDY

-229 NSGTKIYT
+229 NSGNKIYT
-237 VGFRSGADMTFLG
+237 VGFTSGADMTFLG

-278 NDFTTVATDAVVT
+278 NDFTTVATDAIVT

-298 QIKKGTLPAVATAIE
+298 QIKEGTLPAVATAIE
-313 NKDGTTTITW
+313 NEDGTTTITW
-323 VIGDIKSTATNSLT
+323 EIGDIKSTATNSLT

-395 YDIKQGTTF
+395 TVDVHYDIKQGTTF

-465 GEITYKYY
+465 GKITYKYY

-573 DLSYTVNYLEKDTNK
+573 DLSYTVNYLEKDTN
-588 VLNQSKV
+588 
-595 VNDVKFETVI
+595 
-605 NGRNEVITIDGYVFN
+605 
-620 SVNPEKLVIDV
+620 
-631 ENNVI
+631 
-636 NIYYT
+636 
-641 KRTDLSYTVNYLEK
+641 
-655 DTNVVLNQSKEVNDV
+655 VVLNQSKEVNDV

-725 KDTNVVLNQSKEVN
+725 KDTNKVLNQSKEVN
-739 DVKFE
+739 DVEFE
-744 TVINGRNEI
+744 TVINAGEEI

-790 TVNYLEKDTNVVL
+790 TVNYLEKDTNKVL
-803 NQSKEVNNVKF
+803 NQSKV
-814 ETVINGRNEIIDI
+814 
-827 TGYEFDS
+827 
-834 LNPEKLVID
+834 
-843 VENNVINIYY
+843 
-853 TKRTDLSYTVN
+853 
-864 YLEKDTNVV
+864 
-873 LNQSKEVN
+873 VN
-881 DVEFETVINGRNEI
+881 DVEFETVINGRNEVI
-895 IDITG
+895 TIDG
-900 YEFDSL
+900 YVFNSV
-906 NPEKLVIDVEN
+906 NPEE
-917 NVINIYYTKRTDLSY
+917 
-932 TVNYLEKD
+932 
-940 TNVVLNQSKEVN
+940 
-952 DVKFETVING
+952 
-962 RNEIIDITGYE
+962 
-973 FDSLNPEKLV
+973 
-983 IDVENNVINIYY
+983 
-995 TKRTDLSY
+995 
-1003 TVNYLEKDTNV
+1003 
-1014 VLNQSK
+1014 
-1020 EVNNVKFET
+1020 
-1029 VINGRNEIIDI
+1029 
-1040 TGYEF
+1040 
-1045 DSLNPEKLVIDVENN
+1045 
-1060 VINIYYTKRT
+1060 
-1070 DLSYT
+1070 
-1075 VNYLEKDTNVVLN
+1075 
-1088 QSKEVNNVKFET
+1088 
-1100 VINGRNEIID
+1100 
-1110 ITGYEFDSLNPEKL
+1110 
-1124 VIDVENNVIN
+1124 
-1134 IYYTKRTDL
+1134 
-1143 SYTVNYLEK
+1143 
-1152 DTNVV
+1152 
-1157 LNQSKEVNDVE
+1157 
-1168 FETVI
+1168 
-1173 NGRNEIIDITGYEFD
+1173 
-1188 SLNPEKLVIDV
+1188 
-1199 ENNVINIYY
+1199 
-1208 TKRTDLSYTVNY
+1208 
-1220 LEKDTNVVLNQSKE
+1220 
-1234 VNNVKFETVINGRN
+1234 
-1248 EIIDITGYEFD
+1248 
-1259 SLNPEKLV
+1259 
-1267 IDVENNVINIYYTK
+1267 
-1281 RTDLSYTVNY
+1281 
-1291 LEKDTNVVLNQSK
+1291 
-1304 EVNDVEF
+1304 
-1311 ETVINGRNEIIDIT
+1311 
-1325 GYEFDSL
+1325 
-1332 NPEKLVID
+1332 
-1340 VENNVINIY
+1340 
-1349 YTKRTDLSYTVNY
+1349 
-1362 LEKDTNVVL
+1362 
-1371 NQSKEVNNV
+1371 
-1380 KFETVINGRN
+1380 
-1390 EIIDITGYEF
+1390 
-1400 DSLNPEKLVI
+1400 
-1410 DVENNV
+1410 
-1416 INIYYTKRT
+1416 
-1425 DLSYT
+1425 
-1430 VNYLEKDTNVV
+1430 
-1441 LNQSKEVNNVKFET
+1441 
-1455 VINGRNEIID
+1455 
-1465 ITGYEFDSLNPEK
+1465 
-1478 LVIDV
+1478 
-1483 ENNVI
+1483 
-1488 NIYYTKRTDLS
+1488 
-1499 YTVNYLEKDT
+1499 
-1509 NVVLNQS
+1509 
-1516 KEVNDVEFETVING
+1516 
-1530 RNEIIDITG
+1530 
-1539 YEFDSLNP
+1539 
-1547 EKLTI
+1547 LTI

>member
-110 AAIVTYGSDLLTSYT
+110 AAIVTYGSNLLTSYT
-125 SNSLTNDVTTL
+125 SDSLTNDVTTL

-193 LCGFGRSDRPDY
+193 LCGFGRSDWYDDSR
-205 SLGCTVN
+205 GCKN
-212 GNNRPSTVADA
+212 KPSTVANA

-237 VGFRSGADMTFLG
+237 VGFTSGADMTFLG

-298 QIKKGTLPAVATAIE
+298 QIKKGTLPAGATSIE
-313 NKDGTTTITW
+313 KDGITTITW
-323 VIGDIKSTATNSLT
+323 KIGDVKSTATNSLT

-342 KKGEYGS
+342 KEGHYGS

-370 SSNPISLDFDKPY
+370 SSNSISLDFDKPY
-383 VPIPGVTVKDDY
+383 VPIPGVTVEDDY

-404 ITPAEKGILD
+404 TTPAEKGILD
-414 NDELTH
+414 NDELMH

-428 VTDRIVLVYDNETN
+428 VTDRIVLVYDDETN
-442 GKAENITLNQD
+442 GEAENITLNQD

-473 VETTVTIDG
+473 VETTVEVNG

-573 DLSYTVNYLEKDTNK
+573 DLSYTVNYLEKDTN
-588 VLNQSKV
+588 
-595 VNDVKFETVI
+595 
-605 NGRNEVITIDGYVFN
+605 
-620 SVNPEKLVIDV
+620 
-631 ENNVI
+631 
-636 NIYYT
+636 
-641 KRTDLSYTVNYLEK
+641 
-655 DTNVVLNQSKEVNDV
+655 VVLNQSKEVNDV
-670 EFETVINGR
+670 EFDAVINSEE
-679 NEIIDI
+679 EIIDI

-698 VIDVENNVINIYYT
+698 VIDVEN
-712 KRTDLSYTVNYLE
+712 
-725 KDTNVVLNQSKEVN
+725 
-739 DVKFE
+739 
-744 TVINGRNEI
+744 
-753 IDITGY
+753 
-759 EFDSL
+759 
-764 NPEKLVIDV
+764 
-773 ENNVI
+773 
-778 NIYYTKRTDLSY
+778 
-790 TVNYLEKDTNVVL
+790 
-803 NQSKEVNNVKF
+803 
-814 ETVINGRNEIIDI
+814 
-827 TGYEFDS
+827 
-834 LNPEKLVID
+834 
-843 VENNVINIYY
+843 
-853 TKRTDLSYTVN
+853 
-864 YLEKDTNVV
+864 
-873 LNQSKEVN
+873 
-881 DVEFETVINGRNEI
+881 
-895 IDITG
+895 
-900 YEFDSL
+900 
-906 NPEKLVIDVEN
+906 
-917 NVINIYYTKRTDLSY
+917 
-932 TVNYLEKD
+932 
-940 TNVVLNQSKEVN
+940 
-952 DVKFETVING
+952 
-962 RNEIIDITGYE
+962 
-973 FDSLNPEKLV
+973 
-983 IDVENNVINIYY
+983 
-995 TKRTDLSY
+995 
-1003 TVNYLEKDTNV
+1003 
-1014 VLNQSK
+1014 
-1020 EVNNVKFET
+1020 
-1029 VINGRNEIIDI
+1029 
-1040 TGYEF
+1040 
-1045 DSLNPEKLVIDVENN
+1045 
-1060 VINIYYTKRT
+1060 
-1070 DLSYT
+1070 
-1075 VNYLEKDTNVVLN
+1075 
-1088 QSKEVNNVKFET
+1088 
-1100 VINGRNEIID
+1100 
-1110 ITGYEFDSLNPEKL
+1110 
-1124 VIDVENNVIN
+1124 
-1134 IYYTKRTDL
+1134 
-1143 SYTVNYLEK
+1143 
-1152 DTNVV
+1152 
-1157 LNQSKEVNDVE
+1157 
-1168 FETVI
+1168 
-1173 NGRNEIIDITGYEFD
+1173 
-1188 SLNPEKLVIDV
+1188 
-1199 ENNVINIYY
+1199 
-1208 TKRTDLSYTVNY
+1208 
-1220 LEKDTNVVLNQSKE
+1220 
-1234 VNNVKFETVINGRN
+1234 
-1248 EIIDITGYEFD
+1248 
-1259 SLNPEKLV
+1259 
-1267 IDVENNVINIYYTK
+1267 
-1281 RTDLSYTVNY
+1281 
-1291 LEKDTNVVLNQSK
+1291 
-1304 EVNDVEF
+1304 
-1311 ETVINGRNEIIDIT
+1311 
-1325 GYEFDSL
+1325 
-1332 NPEKLVID
+1332 
-1340 VENNVINIY
+1340 
-1349 YTKRTDLSYTVNY
+1349 
-1362 LEKDTNVVL
+1362 
-1371 NQSKEVNNV
+1371 
-1380 KFETVINGRN
+1380 
-1390 EIIDITGYEF
+1390 
-1400 DSLNPEKLVI
+1400 
-1410 DVENNV
+1410 
-1416 INIYYTKRT
+1416 
-1425 DLSYT
+1425 
-1430 VNYLEKDTNVV
+1430 
-1441 LNQSKEVNNVKFET
+1441 
-1455 VINGRNEIID
+1455 
-1465 ITGYEFDSLNPEK
+1465 
-1478 LVIDV
+1478 
-1483 ENNVI
+1483 
-1488 NIYYTKRTDLS
+1488 
-1499 YTVNYLEKDT
+1499 
-1509 NVVLNQS
+1509 
-1516 KEVNDVEFETVING
+1516 
-1530 RNEIIDITG
+1530 
-1539 YEFDSLNP
+1539 
-1547 EKLTI
+1547 
-1552 GTDSN
+1552 N

>member
-1 MKRIAKY
+1 MNRIAKY

-110 AAIVTYGSDLLTSYT
+110 AAIVTYGSNLLTSYT
-125 SNSLTNDVTTL
+125 SDSLTNDVTTL
-136 KDTINS
+136 KKTIDS

-193 LCGFGRSDRPDY
+193 RCGFGRSDRPDY

-298 QIKKGTLPAVATAIE
+298 QIKEGTLPAVATAIE

-323 VIGDIKSTATNSLT
+323 KIGDIKSTATNSLT

-370 SSNPISLDFDKPY
+370 SSNSISLDFDKPY

-573 DLSYTVNYLEKDTNK
+573 DLSYTVNYLEKDTN
-588 VLNQSKV
+588 
-595 VNDVKFETVI
+595 
-605 NGRNEVITIDGYVFN
+605 
-620 SVNPEKLVIDV
+620 
-631 ENNVI
+631 
-636 NIYYT
+636 
-641 KRTDLSYTVNYLEK
+641 
-655 DTNVVLNQSKEVNDV
+655 
-670 EFETVINGR
+670 
-679 NEIIDI
+679 
-685 TGYEFDSLNPEKL
+685 
-698 VIDVENNVINIYYT
+698 
-712 KRTDLSYTVNYLE
+712 
-725 KDTNVVLNQSKEVN
+725 
-739 DVKFE
+739 
-744 TVINGRNEI
+744 
-753 IDITGY
+753 
-759 EFDSL
+759 
-764 NPEKLVIDV
+764 
-773 ENNVI
+773 
-778 NIYYTKRTDLSY
+778 
-790 TVNYLEKDTNVVL
+790 VVL

-864 YLEKDTNVV
+864 YLEKDTNKV

-881 DVEFETVINGRNEI
+881 DVEFETVINAGE
-895 IDITG
+895 
-900 YEFDSL
+900 
-906 NPEKLVIDVEN
+906 
-917 NVINIYYTKRTDLSY
+917 
-932 TVNYLEKD
+932 
-940 TNVVLNQSKEVN
+940 
-952 DVKFETVING
+952 
-962 RNEIIDITGYE
+962 
-973 FDSLNPEKLV
+973 
-983 IDVENNVINIYY
+983 
-995 TKRTDLSY
+995 
-1003 TVNYLEKDTNV
+1003 
-1014 VLNQSK
+1014 
-1020 EVNNVKFET
+1020 
-1029 VINGRNEIIDI
+1029 
-1040 TGYEF
+1040 
-1045 DSLNPEKLVIDVENN
+1045 
-1060 VINIYYTKRT
+1060 
-1070 DLSYT
+1070 
-1075 VNYLEKDTNVVLN
+1075 
-1088 QSKEVNNVKFET
+1088 
-1100 VINGRNEIID
+1100 
-1110 ITGYEFDSLNPEKL
+1110 
-1124 VIDVENNVIN
+1124 
-1134 IYYTKRTDL
+1134 
-1143 SYTVNYLEK
+1143 
-1152 DTNVV
+1152 
-1157 LNQSKEVNDVE
+1157 
-1168 FETVI
+1168 
-1173 NGRNEIIDITGYEFD
+1173 
-1188 SLNPEKLVIDV
+1188 
-1199 ENNVINIYY
+1199 
-1208 TKRTDLSYTVNY
+1208 
-1220 LEKDTNVVLNQSKE
+1220 
-1234 VNNVKFETVINGRN
+1234 
-1248 EIIDITGYEFD
+1248 
-1259 SLNPEKLV
+1259 
-1267 IDVENNVINIYYTK
+1267 
-1281 RTDLSYTVNY
+1281 
-1291 LEKDTNVVLNQSK
+1291 
-1304 EVNDVEF
+1304 
-1311 ETVINGRNEIIDIT
+1311 
-1325 GYEFDSL
+1325 
-1332 NPEKLVID
+1332 
-1340 VENNVINIY
+1340 
-1349 YTKRTDLSYTVNY
+1349 
-1362 LEKDTNVVL
+1362 
-1371 NQSKEVNNV
+1371 
-1380 KFETVINGRN
+1380 
-1390 EIIDITGYEF
+1390 
-1400 DSLNPEKLVI
+1400 
-1410 DVENNV
+1410 
-1416 INIYYTKRT
+1416 
-1425 DLSYT
+1425 
-1430 VNYLEKDTNVV
+1430 
-1441 LNQSKEVNNVKFET
+1441 
-1455 VINGRNEIID
+1455 
-1465 ITGYEFDSLNPEK
+1465 
-1478 LVIDV
+1478 
-1483 ENNVI
+1483 
-1488 NIYYTKRTDLS
+1488 
-1499 YTVNYLEKDT
+1499 
-1509 NVVLNQS
+1509 
-1516 KEVNDVEFETVING
+1516 
-1530 RNEIIDITG
+1530 EIIDITG

>member
-1 MKRIAKY
+1 MNRIAKY

-110 AAIVTYGSDLLTSYT
+110 AAIVTYGSNLLTSYT
-125 SNSLTNDVTTL
+125 SDSLTNDVTTL
-136 KDTINS
+136 KKTIDS

-193 LCGFGRSDRPDY
+193 RCGFGRSDRPDY

-298 QIKKGTLPAVATAIE
+298 QIKEGTLPAVATAIE

-370 SSNPISLDFDKPY
+370 SSNSISLDFDKPY

-573 DLSYTVNYLEKDTNK
+573 DLSYTVNYLEKDTN
-588 VLNQSKV
+588 
-595 VNDVKFETVI
+595 
-605 NGRNEVITIDGYVFN
+605 
-620 SVNPEKLVIDV
+620 
-631 ENNVI
+631 
-636 NIYYT
+636 
-641 KRTDLSYTVNYLEK
+641 
-655 DTNVVLNQSKEVNDV
+655 
-670 EFETVINGR
+670 
-679 NEIIDI
+679 
-685 TGYEFDSLNPEKL
+685 
-698 VIDVENNVINIYYT
+698 
-712 KRTDLSYTVNYLE
+712 
-725 KDTNVVLNQSKEVN
+725 
-739 DVKFE
+739 
-744 TVINGRNEI
+744 
-753 IDITGY
+753 
-759 EFDSL
+759 
-764 NPEKLVIDV
+764 
-773 ENNVI
+773 
-778 NIYYTKRTDLSY
+778 
-790 TVNYLEKDTNVVL
+790 VVL

-864 YLEKDTNVV
+864 YLEKDTNKV

-881 DVEFETVINGRNEI
+881 DVEFETVINAGE
-895 IDITG
+895 
-900 YEFDSL
+900 
-906 NPEKLVIDVEN
+906 
-917 NVINIYYTKRTDLSY
+917 
-932 TVNYLEKD
+932 
-940 TNVVLNQSKEVN
+940 
-952 DVKFETVING
+952 
-962 RNEIIDITGYE
+962 
-973 FDSLNPEKLV
+973 
-983 IDVENNVINIYY
+983 
-995 TKRTDLSY
+995 
-1003 TVNYLEKDTNV
+1003 
-1014 VLNQSK
+1014 
-1020 EVNNVKFET
+1020 
-1029 VINGRNEIIDI
+1029 
-1040 TGYEF
+1040 
-1045 DSLNPEKLVIDVENN
+1045 
-1060 VINIYYTKRT
+1060 
-1070 DLSYT
+1070 
-1075 VNYLEKDTNVVLN
+1075 
-1088 QSKEVNNVKFET
+1088 
-1100 VINGRNEIID
+1100 
-1110 ITGYEFDSLNPEKL
+1110 
-1124 VIDVENNVIN
+1124 
-1134 IYYTKRTDL
+1134 
-1143 SYTVNYLEK
+1143 
-1152 DTNVV
+1152 
-1157 LNQSKEVNDVE
+1157 
-1168 FETVI
+1168 
-1173 NGRNEIIDITGYEFD
+1173 
-1188 SLNPEKLVIDV
+1188 
-1199 ENNVINIYY
+1199 
-1208 TKRTDLSYTVNY
+1208 
-1220 LEKDTNVVLNQSKE
+1220 
-1234 VNNVKFETVINGRN
+1234 
-1248 EIIDITGYEFD
+1248 
-1259 SLNPEKLV
+1259 
-1267 IDVENNVINIYYTK
+1267 
-1281 RTDLSYTVNY
+1281 
-1291 LEKDTNVVLNQSK
+1291 
-1304 EVNDVEF
+1304 
-1311 ETVINGRNEIIDIT
+1311 
-1325 GYEFDSL
+1325 
-1332 NPEKLVID
+1332 
-1340 VENNVINIY
+1340 
-1349 YTKRTDLSYTVNY
+1349 
-1362 LEKDTNVVL
+1362 
-1371 NQSKEVNNV
+1371 
-1380 KFETVINGRN
+1380 
-1390 EIIDITGYEF
+1390 
-1400 DSLNPEKLVI
+1400 
-1410 DVENNV
+1410 
-1416 INIYYTKRT
+1416 
-1425 DLSYT
+1425 
-1430 VNYLEKDTNVV
+1430 
-1441 LNQSKEVNNVKFET
+1441 
-1455 VINGRNEIID
+1455 
-1465 ITGYEFDSLNPEK
+1465 
-1478 LVIDV
+1478 
-1483 ENNVI
+1483 
-1488 NIYYTKRTDLS
+1488 
-1499 YTVNYLEKDT
+1499 
-1509 NVVLNQS
+1509 
-1516 KEVNDVEFETVING
+1516 
-1530 RNEIIDITG
+1530 EIIDITG